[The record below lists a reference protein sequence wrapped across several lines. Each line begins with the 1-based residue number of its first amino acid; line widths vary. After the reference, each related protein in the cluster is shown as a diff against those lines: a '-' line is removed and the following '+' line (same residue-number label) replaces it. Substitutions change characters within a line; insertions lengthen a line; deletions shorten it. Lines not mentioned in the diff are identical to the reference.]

1 MKANILMFFSI
12 LVVGT
17 GLVSF
22 FGLEVSKNFINEF
35 VVTEIGIG
43 MILFASYMWLVRQN
57 YNYIKNKSRVYRMN
71 KNVIPEVE
79 LNSEERRAA

>member
-12 LVVGT
+12 LVVGA

-43 MILFASYMWLVRQN
+43 MILFVSYMWLVRQN

>member
-1 MKANILMFFSI
+1 MKANIFMFFSI
-12 LVVGT
+12 LVVGA

-22 FGLEVSKNFINEF
+22 FGLEVSKNFFNEF

-43 MILFASYMWLVRQN
+43 MILFVSYMWLVRQN

-71 KNVIPEVE
+71 KKVIPEVE
-79 LNSEERRAA
+79 MNSEERRAA

>member
-17 GLVSF
+17 GIVSF